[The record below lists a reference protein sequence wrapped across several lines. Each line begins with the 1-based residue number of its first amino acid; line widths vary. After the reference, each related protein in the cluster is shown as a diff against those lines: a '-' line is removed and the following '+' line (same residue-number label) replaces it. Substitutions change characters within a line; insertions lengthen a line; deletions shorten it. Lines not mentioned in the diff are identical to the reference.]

1 MYNTLRIKK
10 KKREERD
17 FMRVNSE
24 YTWDFFGF
32 LGVTVLVIIVF
43 AVILWAADGGDA
55 SNYECSIVEST
66 VVSKNTEIRGKVTHH
81 KINIESELDDNKYSI
96 IVPSSLYNE
105 IEVGDSIFCKAYIN
119 EANRI
124 DYMKIADDKDL
135 FSAEI
140 EE

>member
-1 MYNTLRIKK
+1 
-10 KKREERD
+10 
-17 FMRVNSE
+17 MRVNSE

-32 LGVTVLVIIVF
+32 LGVGVLIIILL
-43 AVILWAADGGDA
+43 AVRYGGDA

>member
-32 LGVTVLVIIVF
+32 LGVGVLIIILL
-43 AVILWAADGGDA
+43 AVRYGGDA